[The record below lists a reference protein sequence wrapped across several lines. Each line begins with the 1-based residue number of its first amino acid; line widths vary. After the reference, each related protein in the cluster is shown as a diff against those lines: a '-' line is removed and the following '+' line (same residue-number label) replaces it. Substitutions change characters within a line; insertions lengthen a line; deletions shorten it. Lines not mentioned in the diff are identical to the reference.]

1 MTILVDQNTKV
12 LCQGMTGWAGTYHT
26 NRMIQYG
33 TNVVAGVTPGR
44 GGKPHI
50 DVPVFNTVKE
60 AMAATGANASCV
72 FVPPANAPAAMI
84 EAIEAEMPLVVVVT
98 ERIPVLDMV
107 RVREALK
114 GSKTRLVG
122 PNSQGVLA
130 PGICQIGV
138 MATDRARPGGIG
150 VVSRSAS
157 LTSEVVSQLSA
168 VGLGQ
173 STTIGIGGDAV
184 HGLGFAEC
192 LDLFFADPQTEA
204 VVLIGEIGGNEE
216 QEAARY
222 LRTSGLKKPV
232 VALIAG
238 QFAPP
243 QRRMGHAG
251 TLTLLGRGDAGNKIA
266 ELEGAGVK
274 IASSAHLVGAT
285 MREVLA
291 KRAA

>member
-33 TNVVAGVTPGR
+33 TNIVAGVTPGK
-44 GGKPHI
+44 GGKSHI
-50 DVPVFNTVKE
+50 DVPVFNTVTE

-72 FVPPANAPAAMI
+72 FVPPPNAAAAII
-84 EAIEAEMPLVVVVT
+84 EDIEAEMPLVVVVT
-98 ERIPVLDMV
+98 ERISALDMV

-114 GSKTRLVG
+114 GSKTRMVG

-130 PGICQIGV
+130 PDVCQIGV
-138 MATDRARPGGIG
+138 MATDRARRGSIG

-157 LTSEVVSQLSA
+157 LTSEVVAQLTA
-168 VGLGQ
+168 AGLGQ

-184 HGLGFAEC
+184 HGMGFAEC
-192 LDLFFADPQTEA
+192 LGLFFADPQTDA
-204 VVLIGEIGGNEE
+204 VVMIGEIGGNEE

-222 LRTSGLKKPV
+222 LRESGLIKPV

-238 QFAPP
+238 QYAPP

-266 ELEGAGVK
+266 DLEAAGVM
-274 IASSAHLVGAT
+274 IAPSAHLIGAT
-285 MREVLA
+285 MRDVLA